1 MLHRAICGSVERFLG
16 VMIENFAGAFPLWL
30 APVQVVV
37 ATITSDAD
45 NYARQVAAAL
55 RAKGLRV
62 ELDLRNEK
70 INYKVREHSLAK
82 VPVLAVVG
90 RREAELGQVA
100 LRRLGS
106 DGQEILDLAA
116 AANALALQATPPD
129 VASNAG
135 SDEAPLR
142 RAIGAMEGG

>member
-1 MLHRAICGSVERFLG
+1 
-16 VMIENFAGAFPLWL
+16 
-30 APVQVVV
+30 V

-45 NYARQVAAAL
+45 DFAMQVAAAL

-62 ELDLRNEK
+62 ETDLRNEK
-70 INYKVREHSLAK
+70 INLKVRELSLAK
-82 VPVLAVVG
+82 VPVIAVIG

-129 VASNAG
+129 VAVSAG
-135 SDEAPLR
+135 GVESPSL
-142 RAIGAMEGG
+142 GGR